1 MAVDSGENSVD
12 SFARKSIEGRK
23 HDGAIL
29 ASLAYPTVRFRGA
42 AALPSA
48 IAAGTS

>member
-1 MAVDSGENSVD
+1 MVADSGESSVD

-29 ASLAYPTVRFRGA
+29 ASLADPAVCFRGT
-42 AALPSA
+42 AALPPA
-48 IAAGTS
+48 IAAGIS